1 MNPVPSDIE
10 HRGTG
15 RWLGL
20 VAAVVSSVA
29 LLAAPQNP
37 PTPQPGSPP
46 PQPAAPESPAPAQAA
61 PEAFTLVGAGDIANC
76 GIAGGSG
83 AVATARLLDSIPGTV
98 FTMGD
103 HAYERGTAEEF
114 RDCYGPRWGR
124 FKDRTRPTP
133 GNHDYL
139 TNNGQAYYDYFGDA
153 AGPKGKGYYSYDLG
167 TWHIISL
174 NSTVDASGRSDQM
187 KWLKE
192 DLAAHHTACM
202 LAYWHIPVFSS
213 GPHGQD
219 LREAA
224 RMLDAWRV
232 LYQYGVDVV
241 VNGHDHDYERFALQ
255 DSDGKPDP
263 KGIREFIVGTGGGG
277 LYEFKRPKPN
287 SEVRNNRSY
296 GVIKFTLRATDYS
309 WDYIPGAG
317 EQFHDSGTAACTP

>member
-1 MNPVPSDIE
+1 M
-10 HRGTG
+10 
-15 RWLGL
+15 
-20 VAAVVSSVA
+20 
-29 LLAAPQNP
+29 
-37 PTPQPGSPP
+37 
-46 PQPAAPESPAPAQAA
+46 
-61 PEAFTLVGAGDIANC
+61 TL
-76 GIAGGSG
+76 
-83 AVATARLLDSIPGTV
+83 
-98 FTMGD
+98 GD

-124 FKDRTRPTP
+124 FKDRTRPSP

-139 TNNGQAYYDYFGDA
+139 TNNGQAYYDFFGDA
-153 AGPKGKGYYSYDLG
+153 AGPKGKGYYSYELG
-167 TWHIISL
+167 TWHIIAL

-187 KWLKE
+187 KWLKD

-224 RMLDAWRV
+224 RMLDVWHV

-255 DSDGKPDP
+255 DFDGKPDP
-263 KGIREFIVGTGGGG
+263 KGIREFVVGTGGGG

-309 WDYIPGAG
+309 WDYVPGAG

>member
-1 MNPVPSDIE
+1 VNPSEIE

-20 VAAVVSSVA
+20 VAAVTTSVA

-37 PTPQPGSPP
+37 PAAPP
-46 PQPAAPESPAPAQAA
+46 PATESPQSPAPATPPAA
-61 PEAFTLVGAGDIANC
+61 TPPDAVTLVGAGDIANC
-76 GIAGGSG
+76 TIAGGSG
-83 AVATARLLDSIPGTV
+83 AVATGRLLDQIPGTI
-98 FTMGD
+98 FTLGD
-103 HAYERGTAEEF
+103 HAYLSGTAEEF

-124 FKDRTRPTP
+124 FKDRTRPSP

-139 TNNGQAYYDYFGDA
+139 TNNGQAYFEFFGDA
-153 AGPKGKGYYSYDLG
+153 AGPKGRGYYSYDLG
-167 TWHIISL
+167 AWHIISL
-174 NSTVDASGRSDQM
+174 NSTVDASGRSEQM

-224 RMLDAWRV
+224 HMLDVWHA
-232 LYQYGVDVV
+232 LYDNGVDVV
-241 VNGHDHDYERFALQ
+241 VNGHDHDYERFAPQ
-255 DSDGKPDP
+255 DPDGKPTP

-287 SEVRNNRSY
+287 SEIRNNRSY
-296 GVIKFTLRATDYS
+296 GVIKFTLRASDYS
-309 WDYIPGAG
+309 WDYVPGAG